1 MVLWAVSL
9 KNIVKRRLIVS
20 ERFQRLDKLIPQ
32 YAANKSEL
40 DNYKKV
46 CDKDNAQI
54 KQLMTELAL
63 SWYKTEDYK
72 ISRIVQK
79 REKLNEDILLDL
91 FIQDTDLKD
100 IAERYNII
108 KLKEYI
114 DMDALEKAIY
124 NGGLSD
130 GDLLKLNKAKETK
143 EVTTLRLS
151 KIKGDK

>member
-1 MVLWAVSL
+1 M
-9 KNIVKRRLIVS
+9 S

-32 YAANKSEL
+32 YAVNKSEL
-40 DNYKKV
+40 DNYKKI

-54 KQLMTELAL
+54 KAIMGELAL
-63 SWYKTEDYK
+63 SWYKTDDYK
-72 ISRIVQK
+72 ISRIIQK

-100 IAERYNII
+100 IAGRYNII

-143 EVTTLRLS
+143 EVITLRLS